1 MLNGHYQLSNQ
12 VLKFKIGKDS
22 GKIIFNHYIMQKENL
37 ERLNGELKRGQFKLS
52 ARTVAK
58 DLDLPLTKVHR
69 LIKEFEKLG
78 IISPVSKSKTKHEAS
93 IYCYLASQIKPKS
106 ETVNETVN
114 ETVKHDNIN
123 TLSGVGETVNETVN
137 ETSKKELLKRVNKK
151 VCNIDTHA
159 ISRDVI
165 NHLNDK
171 LNKNY
176 KFATHTEKIS
186 RLLDDGYT
194 KDEIVKAID
203 HAILK
208 FKDDKP
214 NLLNP
219 NFILRA
225 DNIDE
230 FLNYEVVNQ
239 VQQQGQ
245 QFEEEFSKLTDEQ
258 REGWGL

>member
-114 ETVKHDNIN
+114 ET
-123 TLSGVGETVNETVN
+123 
-137 ETSKKELLKRVNKK
+137 SKKELLKRVNKK

-203 HAILK
+203 QAILK

>member
-1 MLNGHYQLSNQ
+1 M
-12 VLKFKIGKDS
+12 
-22 GKIIFNHYIMQKENL
+22 
-37 ERLNGELKRGQFKLS
+37 
-52 ARTVAK
+52 
-58 DLDLPLTKVHR
+58 
-69 LIKEFEKLG
+69 
-78 IISPVSKSKTKHEAS
+78 
-93 IYCYLASQIKPKS
+93 
-106 ETVNETVN
+106 
-114 ETVKHDNIN
+114 
-123 TLSGVGETVNETVN
+123 
-137 ETSKKELLKRVNKK
+137 
-151 VCNIDTHA
+151 
-159 ISRDVI
+159 
-165 NHLNDK
+165 
-171 LNKNY
+171 NKNY

-230 FLNYEVVNQ
+230 FLNYEVVIQ